1 MLHALETVRSGM
13 PSSRHAVYL
22 NAGTWGPLPTR
33 AADAMRA
40 RVDDVESRGRIG
52 STGYAEFGRIREG
65 ARAAFA
71 ESVSSDPERI
81 ALTHSTSGGMN
92 LVLGGL
98 AFAPGDEIVTTDNE
112 HPGLLEPLAALTR
125 RYGVVVRV
133 AEALQG
139 SDPLDAIASQ
149 IGPRTRLVA
158 LSHVL
163 WANGRILPLR
173 AISEAAHAAGAP
185 LLVDGAQG
193 VGAVDVDPVALGVD
207 AYAGTGQKWLCG
219 PNGVG
224 FLWLADGFEERFEV
238 AAPSYYTRDFRS
250 DGAPFWPGARRHD
263 GASLATAG
271 LAGLTAAVE
280 FRRQLV
286 GWSEGAAEMA
296 GVRARC
302 VALLS
307 GVPGVTVQA
316 ESEGA
321 APLVAFT
328 VDGRTAE
335 DVVEGLEGA
344 GVLARTLP
352 GLDWVR
358 VSLGYWVSDGD
369 LERLAAALRPA

>member
-13 PSSRHAVYL
+13 PSSRRAVYL

-81 ALTHSTSGGMN
+81 ALTHSTSGAMN

-125 RYGVVVRV
+125 RHGVVVRV
-133 AEALQG
+133 TEALQG

-149 IGPRTRLVA
+149 IGSRTRLVA

-250 DGAPFWPGARRHD
+250 EGAPFWPGARRHD

-335 DVVEGLEGA
+335 DVVEGLEAA

-369 LERLAAALRPA
+369 LERLAAALPPA